1 MPLDGDDQVDG
12 GVGEETEE
20 EEEIDLWAGLSMVQR
35 IDKTGR
41 NQKDI
46 GKSNH
51 ADNLEEGGDKEKVGE
66 EQGEEHGDVA
76 PGLPP
81 LAERHLR
88 LWTVKTSSFFF
99 ILPNQATAEEKED
112 EEDKEDLA
120 KLFAD
125 PEHPVFLQ
133 FCGFVLKKHM
143 CISFILFFI
152 SRRQQTTSTVIYI

>member
-1 MPLDGDDQVDG
+1 MKQLNLNDVSLDGEDEVDG

-20 EEEIDLWAGLSMVQR
+20 EEEINLRAGLSMVQR
-35 IDKTGR
+35 KDLTVDGR

-51 ADNLEEGGDKEKVGE
+51 ADDLGEGGDKEKVGE

-88 LWTVKTSSFFF
+88 L
-99 ILPNQATAEEKED
+99 
-112 EEDKEDLA
+112 
-120 KLFAD
+120 
-125 PEHPVFLQ
+125 
-133 FCGFVLKKHM
+133 
-143 CISFILFFI
+143 
-152 SRRQQTTSTVIYI
+152 

>member
-1 MPLDGDDQVDG
+1 MKQLNLNDVSLDGEDEVDG

-20 EEEIDLWAGLSMVQR
+20 EEEIDLRAGLSMVQR
-35 IDKTGR
+35 KDLTVDGR

-51 ADNLEEGGDKEKVGE
+51 GDNLEEGGDKEKVGE

-88 LWTVKTSSFFF
+88 L
-99 ILPNQATAEEKED
+99 
-112 EEDKEDLA
+112 
-120 KLFAD
+120 
-125 PEHPVFLQ
+125 
-133 FCGFVLKKHM
+133 
-143 CISFILFFI
+143 
-152 SRRQQTTSTVIYI
+152 

>member
-1 MPLDGDDQVDG
+1 
-12 GVGEETEE
+12 
-20 EEEIDLWAGLSMVQR
+20 MVQR
-35 IDKTGR
+35 KDKTGR

-51 ADNLEEGGDKEKVGE
+51 GGKEKVSE

-88 LWTVKTSSFFF
+88 LWTVKTSSFFV
-99 ILPNQATAEEKED
+99 ILPNQATAEEKEG
-112 EEDKEDLA
+112 EEDKGDLA

-125 PEHPVFLQ
+125 PEHPVFLLVSVLWI
-133 FCGFVLKKHM
+133 CLKKNT
-143 CISFILFFI
+143 CAFLFYDFLI